1 MPSSLDMVNLDHAES
16 WEYEMPQTPQL
27 MPFRRLVVVVSDGA
41 AVGPAA
47 SRALADLAGGRAVD
61 AAVPAARHPAND
73 DYREVIQRGLRFLDL
88 VVPADAFTLLTVDS
102 LAVVPDAVRQAA
114 QGQRAALT
122 LLVLDH
128 HDYRYRVTSPDG
140 LNEELAKL
148 ALSLGDSVE
157 FEPGPYT
164 VQVYTSPDVA
174 SYYSV
179 EHFTPRWMP
188 EQAWVVTADVAC
200 AFVDSVQLHCNARF
214 LRRAMK
220 PSAIANA
227 IADFLTAQAG
237 SDWGLHYY
245 TGSGV
250 ATFIDDIEQR
260 AIRNGNPIVRGPSEH
275 SLACS
280 ALARWTLDGAPFA
293 IVATSGMH
301 EEFRGT
307 LANHVAVRTKGFI
320 ICCDSRS
327 DQWHPFQG
335 TIHRTGDSRASL
347 LARGFPVVYIGR
359 SNEIARGLAEAF
371 AAYSADRGPVM
382 VIASRDV
389 LQASVALG
397 ELPQAAEGKTPR
409 AEVVRCAEVEQLST
423 LLNSAPRRLLCQVGP
438 LSGDGRDLLY
448 ALARKAG
455 IGLADSV
462 AQPGTVS
469 RHHQGHVVDE
479 YLGTLSMYGYSTR
492 VYDYLFSDG
501 ALRPADQQ
509 SVMFIGTQ
517 IPEID
522 TPFSESSLGQLAPI
536 QITAWEIDRAPFSGL
551 SIVGDI
557 EGVLRALHERLD
569 VAPEVLACRRAAI
582 ASTRDSDGD
591 VIGLLPVLPMTT
603 NYFIR
608 RLRGVLDDLIHHEDY
623 RYAGVYDIGR
633 AGLSAVNGLPR
644 TGPGVSGWFG
654 RGLMG
659 DGLMALPGILTRRD
673 INVIS
678 FTGDGAAAMTPD
690 IVPSL
695 VQQIVADH
703 STFQRNLSI
712 FRFVNGSHSVIRTYR
727 EGIQPSA
734 VSGQTGVLSFTPEDY
749 QHQFGSLT
757 VRHRRVARFD
767 DVPFAKQLTERETIN
782 LYSVITGHNNEGEG
796 LGRFAS
802 LGWQRDE
809 LSPKALPRW

>member
-1 MPSSLDMVNLDHAES
+1 
-16 WEYEMPQTPQL
+16 MPQTPQL
-27 MPFRRLVVVVSDGA
+27 MPLRRLMVVVSDGEV
-41 AVGPAA
+41 VGPAA

-61 AAVPAARHPAND
+61 AAVPAARHPANEG
-73 DYREVIQRGLRFLDL
+73 YREVIQRGLRFLDI
-88 VVPADAFTLLTVDS
+88 VVPADAFTLVTADS
-102 LAVVPDAVRQAA
+102 LAAVPDAVSRAA
-114 QGQRAALT
+114 QEQRAALT

-128 HDYRYRVTSPDG
+128 HDYRYRATSPDD

-157 FEPGPYT
+157 FEPGPST
-164 VQVYTSPDVA
+164 VQVYTAPDVA

-200 AFVDSVQLHCNARF
+200 AFVDSVQLHCNAR
-214 LRRAMK
+214 LRRPLK
-220 PSAIANA
+220 PSTIANA

-237 SDWGLHYY
+237 SAWGLSYY

-260 AIRNGNPIVRGPSEH
+260 AIRNGSPIVRGPSEH

-307 LANHVAVRTKGFI
+307 LANHVTVRTKGFI
-320 ICCDSRS
+320 IVCDSRP

-335 TIHRTGDSRASL
+335 TIHQTQDSRPSL

-359 SNEIARGLAEAF
+359 SDEIARGLAEAF
-371 AAYSADRGPVM
+371 AAYSANRGPVM
-382 VIASRDV
+382 VIAPREV
-389 LQASVALG
+389 LQASVASG
-397 ELPQAAEGKTPR
+397 GLPQAAERGTPR
-409 AEVVRCAEVEQLST
+409 AEVVRSAEVEQLST

-462 AQPGTVS
+462 TQPGTVS
-469 RHHQGHVVDE
+469 RHHHGRAVDE
-479 YLGTLSMYGYSTR
+479 YLGTLSMYGYSAR
-492 VYDYLFSDG
+492 VYEYLFSDG
-501 ALRPADQQ
+501 VLRPADEQ

-522 TPFSESSLGQLAPI
+522 TPFSDATLRQLAPI
-536 QITAWEIDRAPFSGL
+536 QITAREIDRAPFSGL

-569 VAPEVLACRRAAI
+569 VDPEVLALRRAAI

-591 VIGLLPVLPMTT
+591 VVGLLPILPMTT
-603 NYFIR
+603 NYFFR
-608 RLRGVLDDLIHHEDY
+608 RLRGVLDDLIHQEDY
-623 RYAGVYDIGR
+623 RYVGVYDIGR
-633 AGLSAVNGLPR
+633 AGLSAVNSLPR

-673 INVIS
+673 SNVIS

-690 IVPSL
+690 IVPTL
-695 VQQIVADH
+695 VQQIAADH

-727 EGIQPSA
+727 EGAQPSA

-757 VRHRRVARFD
+757 VRHRRVVRFD
-767 DVPFAKQLTERETIN
+767 DVPFAEQLTERETIN
-782 LYSVITGHNNEGEG
+782 LYSVITGHNNEGDG
-796 LGRFAS
+796 LSRLSS

-809 LSPKALPRW
+809 LSPRALAMAGVSLQHRR